1 MHDTDVCPI
10 LKEFGTF
17 GFSKSMYPSTN
28 ISYLPLMAS
37 TTLNL
42 LPIKRFNKVL
52 LPDPVAPKTA
62 TISF

>member
-10 LKEFGTF
+10 LKEFGSF

-28 ISYLPLMAS
+28 IPYLPLIAF
-37 TTLNL
+37 TTFNL
-42 LPIKRFNKVL
+42 LPSKRFNKVL
-52 LPDPVAPKTA
+52 LADPVAPKTA